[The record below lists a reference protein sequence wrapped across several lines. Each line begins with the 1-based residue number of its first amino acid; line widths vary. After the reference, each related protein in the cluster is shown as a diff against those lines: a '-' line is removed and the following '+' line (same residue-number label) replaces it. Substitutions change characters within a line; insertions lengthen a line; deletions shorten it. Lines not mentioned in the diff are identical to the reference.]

1 MEEWNARG
9 PRVMK
14 KKLVTNLL
22 LHVFVLNG
30 YLSFGPE
37 GFAHY
42 ESERTLTMK
51 ILFSI

>member
-1 MEEWNARG
+1 
-9 PRVMK
+9 MK
-14 KKLVTNLL
+14 KKLVTKL

-30 YLSFGPE
+30 YLSFVPE
-37 GFAHY
+37 SFAHY